1 MKGDYFLYLA
11 EVAAV
16 DEKGIGGQSQPGQ
29 HVKKCDQQRG
39 NATNTSYQT
48 GSGKSDSFVFYYEIL
63 KSPAK
68 VALLQKQ
75 LLRKPLLLNLTHE
88 VKN

>member
-11 EVAAV
+11 EVAAI

-48 GSGKSDSFVFYYEIL
+48 RSGQSDSFVFYYEIL

-68 VALLQKQ
+68 VAFLQKTAVEKTIAAE
-75 LLRKPLLLNLTHE
+75 LDT
-88 VKN
+88 